1 MRLNDKA
8 QDGFI
13 FIYPNHFK
21 NDMLTGKMTATWL
34 ILLTIAGCA
43 AVPVLLIYY
52 TTVHPFVD
60 THPPKITL
68 GLVDLIPKAITI
80 GLVNPVST

>member
-1 MRLNDKA
+1 M
-8 QDGFI
+8 F
-13 FIYPNHFK
+13 
-21 NDMLTGKMTATWL
+21 TGKMTATWL

-52 TTVHPFVD
+52 TTVHPFIE

-68 GLVDLIPKAITI
+68 GLVDLIPNAIMLDFTSTI
-80 GLVNPVST
+80 ST

>member
-1 MRLNDKA
+1 M
-8 QDGFI
+8 F
-13 FIYPNHFK
+13 
-21 NDMLTGKMTATWL
+21 TGKMTATWL

-60 THPPKITL
+60 TQPPKIIL
-68 GLVDLIPKAITI
+68 GLVDLIPKAII
-80 GLVNPVST
+80 MGFVNTVSI

>member
-1 MRLNDKA
+1 
-8 QDGFI
+8 
-13 FIYPNHFK
+13 
-21 NDMLTGKMTATWL
+21 MLTGKMTATWL

-52 TTVHPFVD
+52 TTVHPFIE

-68 GLVDLIPKAITI
+68 GLVDLIPNDHNLGFLNCFNIESLAPK
-80 GLVNPVST
+80 LVKKN

>member
-1 MRLNDKA
+1 
-8 QDGFI
+8 
-13 FIYPNHFK
+13 
-21 NDMLTGKMTATWL
+21 MLTGKMTATWL

-52 TTVHPFVD
+52 TTVHPFIE

-68 GLVDLIPKAITI
+68 GLVDLIPNAITLGFASI
-80 GLVNPVST
+80 IPT

>member
-1 MRLNDKA
+1 
-8 QDGFI
+8 
-13 FIYPNHFK
+13 
-21 NDMLTGKMTATWL
+21 MLTGKMTATWL

-52 TTVHPFVD
+52 TTVHPFIE

-68 GLVDLIPKAITI
+68 GLVDLIPNAIILGFTHT
-80 GLVNPVST
+80 LLT

>member
-1 MRLNDKA
+1 
-8 QDGFI
+8 
-13 FIYPNHFK
+13 
-21 NDMLTGKMTATWL
+21 MLTGKMTATWL

-80 GLVNPVST
+80 GLVNPGST

>member
-1 MRLNDKA
+1 
-8 QDGFI
+8 
-13 FIYPNHFK
+13 
-21 NDMLTGKMTATWL
+21 MLTGKMTATWL

-52 TTVHPFVD
+52 TTVHPFIE

-68 GLVDLIPKAITI
+68 GLADLIPKVIILGFT
-80 GLVNPVST
+80 PTVST

>member
-1 MRLNDKA
+1 
-8 QDGFI
+8 
-13 FIYPNHFK
+13 
-21 NDMLTGKMTATWL
+21 MLTGKMTATWL

-52 TTVHPFVD
+52 TTVHPFLE

-68 GLVDLIPKAITI
+68 GLVDLIPNAIILGFTHT
-80 GLVNPVST
+80 VST

>member
-1 MRLNDKA
+1 
-8 QDGFI
+8 
-13 FIYPNHFK
+13 
-21 NDMLTGKMTATWL
+21 MLTGKMTATWL

-52 TTVHPFVD
+52 TTVHPFIE

-68 GLVDLIPKAITI
+68 GLVDLIPNAIMLDFAQPI
-80 GLVNPVST
+80 SI

>member
-1 MRLNDKA
+1 
-8 QDGFI
+8 
-13 FIYPNHFK
+13 
-21 NDMLTGKMTATWL
+21 MLTGKMTATWL

-52 TTVHPFVD
+52 TTVHPFIE

-68 GLVDLIPKAITI
+68 GLVDLIPKTI
-80 GLVNPVST
+80 ALGFYDAVLT

>member
-1 MRLNDKA
+1 M
-8 QDGFI
+8 F
-13 FIYPNHFK
+13 
-21 NDMLTGKMTATWL
+21 TGKMTATWL

-43 AVPVLLIYY
+43 AVPALLIYY
-52 TTVHPFVD
+52 TTVHPFIE

-80 GLVNPVST
+80 NLANTIPT

>member
-1 MRLNDKA
+1 
-8 QDGFI
+8 
-13 FIYPNHFK
+13 
-21 NDMLTGKMTATWL
+21 MLTGKMTATWL

-52 TTVHPFVD
+52 TTVHPFLD

-80 GLVNPVST
+80 GFVNSVAT

>member
-1 MRLNDKA
+1 
-8 QDGFI
+8 
-13 FIYPNHFK
+13 
-21 NDMLTGKMTATWL
+21 MLTGKMTATWL

-60 THPPKITL
+60 TQPPNITL

-80 GLVNPVST
+80 GFVNSVST

>member
-1 MRLNDKA
+1 
-8 QDGFI
+8 
-13 FIYPNHFK
+13 
-21 NDMLTGKMTATWL
+21 MLTGKMTATWL

-52 TTVHPFVD
+52 TTVHPFIE

-68 GLVDLIPKAITI
+68 GLVDLIPNVIILGFTHTV
-80 GLVNPVST
+80 LT

>member
-1 MRLNDKA
+1 
-8 QDGFI
+8 
-13 FIYPNHFK
+13 
-21 NDMLTGKMTATWL
+21 MLTGKMTATWL

>member
-1 MRLNDKA
+1 
-8 QDGFI
+8 
-13 FIYPNHFK
+13 
-21 NDMLTGKMTATWL
+21 MLTGKMTATWL

-52 TTVHPFVD
+52 TTVHPFIE

-68 GLVDLIPKAITI
+68 GLVDLIPKAIMLGTAQT
-80 GLVNPVST
+80 VST